1 MGGRVTMRD
10 NDMFGMNNLSM
21 PNAPSLQPL
30 LYRPLA
36 RRSHK
41 LGRVA
46 TQAFRDIGRLLHPP
60 LLVPQT
66 GLLEK
71 LREVAMNASHQ
82 DRSIVELQNKVRQS
96 HQVLAI
102 VRTVFPLT
110 LFPDSVVVDRTKV
123 TIIHRT
129 FFWSAE
135 TISFQIEDILN
146 VSASVGPFF
155 GSLTVASRVMST
167 IDHFQVHH
175 LWRHDAIVLKH
186 IIQGYIIAKNN
197 KMNTDHLSPGE
208 LVALLSE
215 LGIDSDR

>member
-1 MGGRVTMRD
+1 MRE
-10 NDMFGMNNLSM
+10 NEMIRLNNLTT
-21 PNAPSLQPL
+21 PTAPSLRPTFYEPL
-30 LYRPLA
+30 VHQ
-36 RRSHK
+36 SHK

-46 TQAFRDIGRLLHPP
+46 TKAFHDIGRFLHTPVV
-60 LLVPQT
+60 VPQT
-66 GLLEK
+66 AFMER
-71 LREVAMNASHQ
+71 LREVTTSHKNNIISDLRQ
-82 DRSIVELQNKVRQS
+82 KVQRS

-110 LFPDSVVVDRTKV
+110 LFPDSIVVDRTKV

-155 GSLTVASRVMST
+155 GSLTIASRVMST
-167 IDHFQVHH
+167 VDHFQVTH
-175 LWRHDAIVLKH
+175 LWRRDAIALKH
-186 IIQGYIIAKNN
+186 IIQGYVIAKHSSI
-197 KMNTDHLSPGE
+197 DIEHLSQNE
-208 LVALLSE
+208 LVAALSE

>member
-1 MGGRVTMRD
+1 MRE
-10 NDMFGMNNLSM
+10 NELIGLNNLTA
-21 PNAPSLQPL
+21 PNAPSL
-30 LYRPLA
+30 RPTFYEPIVLQ
-36 RRSHK
+36 SHK

-46 TQAFRDIGRLLHPP
+46 TKAFHDIGRFLHTPVT
-60 LLVPQT
+60 VPQT
-66 GLLEK
+66 GFLEK
-71 LREVAMNASHQ
+71 LREVTVNHKNIAVA
-82 DRSIVELQNKVRQS
+82 DLRKKVQRS

-110 LFPDSVVVDRTKV
+110 LFPDSIVVDRTKV

-155 GSLTVASRVMST
+155 GSLTIASRVMST
-167 IDHFQVHH
+167 VDHFQVLH
-175 LWRHDAIVLKH
+175 LWRRDAIALKH
-186 IIQGYIIAKNN
+186 IIQGYVIAKHSD
-197 KMNTDHLSPGE
+197 MDTEHLSQNE
-208 LVALLSE
+208 LVATLSE

>member
-1 MGGRVTMRD
+1 MRE
-10 NDMFGMNNLSM
+10 NDMFEMNNLSI
-21 PNAPSLQPL
+21 NNTPSLQPIFYEQL
-30 LYRPLA
+30 VRQ
-36 RRSHK
+36 SHK

-46 TQAFRDIGRLLHPP
+46 TKAFRDISRLLHTPV
-60 LLVPQT
+60 LLPQT

-71 LREVAMNASHQ
+71 LREVATSARAGG
-82 DRSIVELQNKVRQS
+82 DRSATELQQKVRRS

-110 LFPDSVVVDRTKV
+110 LFPDSIVVDRTKV

-155 GSLTVASRVMST
+155 GSLTVVSRVMST
-167 IDHFQVHH
+167 VDHFNVNY
-175 LWRHDAIVLKH
+175 LWRRDAIALKH
-186 IIQGYIIAKNN
+186 IIQGYIIAKHSH
-197 KMNTDHLSPGE
+197 MDTDHLSQGD
-208 LVALLSE
+208 LVATLSE

>member
-1 MGGRVTMRD
+1 MRE
-10 NDMFGMNNLSM
+10 NDMFGMNNLSV
-21 PNAPSLQPL
+21 NNTPSLQPL
-30 LYRPLA
+30 FYGPIVRQ
-36 RRSHK
+36 SHK

-46 TQAFRDIGRLLHPP
+46 TKAFRDISRFLHPP
-60 LLVPQT
+60 VLLPQT
-66 GLLEK
+66 GLLER
-71 LREVAMNASHQ
+71 LREVAMSAQNSAGATT
-82 DRSIVELQNKVRQS
+82 ELQKKVRQS

-110 LFPDSVVVDRTKV
+110 LFPDSIVVDRTKV

-129 FFWSAE
+129 FFWSAD

-167 IDHFQVHH
+167 IDHFNVNY
-175 LWRHDAIVLKH
+175 LWRRDAIALKH
-186 IIQGYIIAKNN
+186 IIQGYIIAKHNH
-197 KMNTDHLSPGE
+197 MDTDNLSQSE
-208 LVALLSE
+208 LVATLSE

>member
-1 MGGRVTMRD
+1 MRENEMIRL
-10 NDMFGMNNLSM
+10 NDLTT
-21 PNAPSLQPL
+21 PTTPSL
-30 LYRPLA
+30 RPIFYEPIVHQ
-36 RRSHK
+36 SHK

-46 TQAFRDIGRLLHPP
+46 TKAFHEIGRLLHTP
-60 LLVPQT
+60 VVMPQT
-66 GLLEK
+66 GFMEK
-71 LREVAMNASHQ
+71 LREISTAATNRNNAEVA
-82 DRSIVELQNKVRQS
+82 DLRKKVRRS

-110 LFPDSVVVDRTKV
+110 LFPDSIVVDRTKV

-155 GSLTVASRVMST
+155 GSLTIASRVMST
-167 IDHFQVHH
+167 EDHFQVQH
-175 LWRHDAIVLKH
+175 LWRRDAIALKH
-186 IIQGYIIAKNN
+186 IIQGYVIAKHSD
-197 KMNTDHLSPGE
+197 MDTERLSRNE
-208 LVALLSE
+208 LVATLGE

>member
-1 MGGRVTMRD
+1 MRE
-10 NDMFGMNNLSM
+10 NDMFSMNNLSVD
-21 PNAPSLQPL
+21 NTPSLQPL
-30 LYRPLA
+30 LYGPIVRQ
-36 RRSHK
+36 SHK

-46 TQAFRDIGRLLHPP
+46 TKAFRDIGRLLHPP
-60 LLVPQT
+60 LLLPQTT

-71 LREVAMNASHQ
+71 LREVVVS
-82 DRSIVELQNKVRQS
+82 DRDRLGQSVVELQNKVRQS

-110 LFPDSVVVDRTKV
+110 LFPDSIVVDRTKV

-155 GSLTVASRVMST
+155 GSLTIASRVMST
-167 IDHFQVHH
+167 IDHFHVNH
-175 LWRHDAIVLKH
+175 LWRRDAIVLKH
-186 IIQGYIIAKNN
+186 IIQGYIIAKHNN
-197 KMNTDHLSPGE
+197 MDTDHLSQGE